1 MMIRSAVIHDAKA
14 IQKLNA
20 CVLGYS
26 YPLYDT
32 IQRLDKLL
40 SSNDDRIFVAVEE
53 DDVIGY
59 VHATHYESLYFSPMK
74 DIMGL
79 AIDHAHQ
86 RKGVGRKL
94 LEEVEMWAK
103 TDGCYGVRLVSGAK
117 RMEAHAFYHRC
128 GYQGKK
134 QQINFKKEIK

>member
-14 IQKLNA
+14 IQELNA
-20 CVLGYS
+20 RVLGYS

-40 SSNDDRIFVAVEE
+40 SNDDDRIFVAVEE
-53 DDVIGY
+53 DKVIGY

-79 AIDHAHQ
+79 VVDQAHQ
-86 RKGVGRKL
+86 RMGAGRRL
-94 LEEVEMWAK
+94 LEEVETWAK
-103 TDGCYGVRLVSGAK
+103 IDGCYGVRLVL
-117 RMEAHAFYHRC
+117 
-128 GYQGKK
+128 
-134 QQINFKKEIK
+134 